1 MEEWRRKHREQL
13 YVFAV
18 PGAMKNSH
26 TFTDD
31 VAITWAKSKTEAVE
45 RFSKLYAN
53 VTAGDVEPVR
63 FGGLGGNVA
72 ILTDY

>member
-1 MEEWRRKHREQL
+1 MEECRRKHREQL

-31 VAITWAKSKTEAVE
+31 VAITWAKTKTEAIEKLSRLYTDVKDEEVE
-45 RFSKLYAN
+45 A
-53 VTAGDVEPVR
+53 AR
-63 FGGLGGNVA
+63 FGSDGIA

>member
-1 MEEWRRKHREQL
+1 MAEWRRKHREQL
-13 YVFAV
+13 YVFAA

-31 VAITWAKSKTEAVE
+31 VAITWAISRNEAIE
-45 RFSKLYAN
+45 KFLKLY
-53 VTAGDVEPVR
+53 TDVEVDEVEAVR
-63 FGGLGGNVA
+63 FGSDGIA

>member
-1 MEEWRRKHREQL
+1 MPFEKL
-13 YVFAV
+13 YVYAKA
-18 PGAMKNSH
+18 GAMTGHS
-26 TFTDD
+26 FTDD

>member
-1 MEEWRRKHREQL
+1 MPFEKL
-13 YVFAV
+13 YVYAKA
-18 PGAMKNSH
+18 GAMINH

-63 FGGLGGNVA
+63 FGGIGGDGIA